1 MYLFMYVTQF
11 LRDMRSQKLRTLLT
25 LFGIIWGTTA
35 VVLLLAFGKGLH
47 AQNQKSMHG
56 LGEGIV
62 ILWGGRTSKPFE
74 GFGKGRVIPL
84 REEDAILLKGE
95 IKELG
100 GVSPEYSR
108 WSTHMKYKDNVVTQN
123 MVGIY
128 PIFGEMRNIFAE
140 MGGRFINKIDLENK
154 KRVVFIGDQLKEDL
168 FGAEEAIGKY
178 IIIDNVPF
186 LVVGVMKKKPQDSS
200 YSGRDENKAFI
211 PATTF
216 AAMYGYRYV
225 NDIIFKPKDPRQVE
239 LVQSEVYKV
248 LGKKYKFDPE
258 DKEALSM
265 WDTTEMQKF
274 LTYFF
279 LAFRVFLVVIGTAT
293 LIVGGIGVS
302 NIMHVVVEERTKEV
316 GIKMSLGAKKAHV
329 LAQFI
334 FETLVITFT
343 GGIIGFL
350 FSWMVIKIFPLFK
363 LEEYMGT
370 PIITPPAA
378 LIAVGILGLVGLISG
393 YFPARRAANLN
404 PVQALKLQ

>member
-1 MYLFMYVTQF
+1 MQFLMYITQF

-25 LFGIIWGTTA
+25 LFGIIWGTAA
-35 VVLLLAFGKGLH
+35 VVLLMAFGKGIH
-47 AQNQKSMHG
+47 AQNQKAMHG

-62 ILWGGRTSKPFE
+62 ILWGGRTSQPFE
-74 GFGKGRVIPL
+74 GFGKGRAIRL
-84 REEDAILLKGE
+84 RDEDALLLKRE
-95 IKELG
+95 IKEMS

-108 WSTHMKYKDNVVTQN
+108 WSTHMKYKDNAVTQN

-128 PIFGEMRNIFAE
+128 PVFGEMRNIFAE
-140 MGGRFINKIDLENK
+140 PGGRFINNIDLENK
-154 KRVVFIGDQLKEDL
+154 RRVVFIGDQLKKDL
-168 FGAEEAIGKY
+168 FGEEEAIGKY

-186 LVVGVMKKKPQDSS
+186 LVVGVMKEKEQDSS

-216 AAMYGYRYV
+216 AAMYGHRYV
-225 NDIIFKPKDPRQVE
+225 NDIIFKPKDPRQT
-239 LVQSEVYKV
+239 QSVREEVYQV
-248 LGKKYKFDPE
+248 LGKKYKFNPQ

-265 WDTTEMQKF
+265 WDTTEMAKF

-279 LAFRVFLVVIGTAT
+279 LAFRIFLVLIGTAT

-329 LAQFI
+329 LMQFI
-334 FETLVITFT
+334 FETLVITFV
-343 GGIIGFL
+343 GGTLGFL
-350 FSWMVIKIFPLFK
+350 FSLLVVKVFPLFH
-363 LEEYMGT
+363 LEEYLGT
-370 PIITPPAA
+370 PIVTPSAV

-404 PVQALKLQ
+404 PVQALKL

>member
-1 MYLFMYVTQF
+1 MYITQF

-25 LFGIIWGTTA
+25 IFGIIWGTTA

-74 GFGKGRVIPL
+74 GFGKGRSIPL
-84 REEDAILLKGE
+84 REEDASLLRRE
-95 IKELG
+95 IREMG

-108 WSTHMKYKDNVVTQN
+108 WSTHMKYKDNAVTQN

-128 PIFGEMRNIFAE
+128 PVFGEMRNIYAE
-140 MGGRFINKIDLENK
+140 LGGRFINKIDLEYK
-154 KRVVFIGDQLKEDL
+154 KRVVFIGDQLKKDL
-168 FGAEEAIGKY
+168 FGDEEAIGKY
-178 IIIDNVPF
+178 IIIDDVPF
-186 LVVGVMKKKPQDSS
+186 LVVGVMKEKVQDSS

-225 NDIIFKPKDPRQVE
+225 NDIIFKPKDPRHTE
-239 LVQSEVYKV
+239 LVTEKVYQV

-279 LAFRVFLVVIGTAT
+279 LAFRIFLVVIGTAT

-329 LAQFI
+329 LSQFI
-334 FETLVITFT
+334 FETLVITFV
-343 GGIIGFL
+343 GGTIGFL
-350 FSWMVIKIFPLFK
+350 FSLLVVKVFPFLK

-370 PIITPPAA
+370 PQITPSAA
-378 LIAVGILGLVGLISG
+378 LIAIGILGLVGLISG

-404 PVQALKLQ
+404 PVQALKL

>member
-1 MYLFMYVTQF
+1 MHFLMYVTQF

-62 ILWGGRTSKPFE
+62 ILWGGRTSKSFQ
-74 GFGKGRVIPL
+74 GFGKGRYIPL
-84 REEDAILLKGE
+84 REEDAALLKRE
-95 IKELG
+95 IRQMD

-108 WSTHMKYKDNVVTQN
+108 WNTYMKYKDNAVSQN
-123 MVGIY
+123 MVGVY
-128 PIFGEMRNIFAE
+128 PVFAEMRNIYPE
-140 MGGRFINKIDLENK
+140 MGGRFINRIDLENK
-154 KRVVFIGDQLKEDL
+154 KRVVFIGDQLKKDL
-168 FGAEEAIGKY
+168 FGEEDAIGKY
-178 IIIDNVPF
+178 VIIDDVPF
-186 LVVGVMKKKPQDSS
+186 LVVGVMNRKEQDSS

-216 AAMYGYRYV
+216 AAMYGSRYV
-225 NDIIFKPKDPRQVE
+225 NDIIFKPQDPRQTEPVKE
-239 LVQSEVYKV
+239 RVYQV
-248 LGKKYKFDPE
+248 LGKKYKFDPQ

-279 LAFRVFLVVIGTAT
+279 LAFRIFLVVIGTAT

-329 LAQFI
+329 LFQFI
-334 FETLVITFT
+334 FETLVITFV
-343 GGIIGFL
+343 GGTVGFL
-350 FSWMVIKIFPLFK
+350 FSLLVIKVFPLLK

-370 PIITPPAA
+370 PQITPSAA
-378 LIAVGILGLVGLISG
+378 VIAVGILGLVGLISG

-404 PVQALKLQ
+404 PVQALKL

>member
-1 MYLFMYVTQF
+1 MHLFMYITQF

-25 LFGIIWGTTA
+25 LFGIIWGTAA

-56 LGEGIV
+56 LGESIV
-62 ILWGGRTSKPFE
+62 IMWGGRTSKPYA
-74 GFGKGRVIPL
+74 GFGKGRPIRL
-84 REEDAILLKGE
+84 REEDALLLKRE
-95 IKELG
+95 IKQMG
-100 GVSPEYSR
+100 GVSPEYSQ
-108 WSTHMKYKDNVVTQN
+108 WSTHMKYKKNAVTQN

-128 PIFGEMRNIFAE
+128 PVFGEMRNIFAE
-140 MGGRFINKIDLENK
+140 MGGRFINKIDLEK
-154 KRVVFIGDQLKEDL
+154 RKRVVFIGNQLKEDL
-168 FGAEEAIGKY
+168 FGKDEAIGKY

-186 LVVGVMKKKPQDSS
+186 LVIGVMKEKKQDSS
-200 YSGRDENKAFI
+200 YSGRDANKAFI

-216 AAMYGYRYV
+216 AAMYGYKYIG
-225 NDIIFKPKDPRQVE
+225 DIIFKPKDPRETERVKEQ
-239 LVQSEVYKV
+239 VYKV
-248 LGKKYKFDPE
+248 LGKKFKFDPE
-258 DKEALSM
+258 DKEALAM

-274 LTYFF
+274 LTMFF
-279 LAFRVFLVVIGTAT
+279 IAFRVFLVVIGTFT

-329 LAQFI
+329 LFQFL
-334 FETLVITFT
+334 FETLVITFI

-350 FSWMVIKIFPLFK
+350 FSLMVVKVFPLLN

-370 PIITPPAA
+370 PQITLSAA
-378 LIAVGILGLVGLISG
+378 LIAVSVLGLVGLISG

-404 PVQALKLQ
+404 PVQALKL

>member
-1 MYLFMYVTQF
+1 MQVVMYMTQF

-25 LFGIIWGTTA
+25 LFGIMWGTAA

-47 AQNQKSMHG
+47 AQNQRAMHG

-74 GFGKGRVIPL
+74 GFGKGRSIPL
-84 REEDAILLKGE
+84 REEDAHLLKRE
-95 IKELG
+95 IKEMW

-108 WSTHMKYKDNVVTQN
+108 WSTHMKYKDNAVTQN

-128 PIFGEMRNIFAE
+128 PVFGEMRNIIPE
-140 MGGRFINKIDLENK
+140 MGGRFINRIDLEQK
-154 KRVVFIGDQLKEDL
+154 KRVVFIGDELKKDL
-168 FGAEEAIGKY
+168 FGEEEAIGKY
-178 IIIDNVPF
+178 IIINSVPF
-186 LVVGVMKKKPQDSS
+186 LVVGVMKKKEQDSS
-200 YSGRDENKAFI
+200 YSGRDTNKAFI

-225 NDIIFKPKDPRQVE
+225 NNVIFKPKDPRQTE
-239 LVQSEVYKV
+239 LVKEKVYQV

-258 DKEALSM
+258 DTEALSM
-265 WDTTEMQKF
+265 WDTTEMAKF

-279 LAFRVFLVVIGTAT
+279 LAFRIFLVAIGTAT

-329 LAQFI
+329 LLQFI
-334 FETLVITFT
+334 FETFVITFV
-343 GGIIGFL
+343 GGTIGFL
-350 FSWMVIKIFPLFK
+350 FSLAVVKLFPVFK
-363 LEEYMGT
+363 LEEYVGT
-370 PIITPPAA
+370 PQITYSTA

-404 PVQALKLQ
+404 PVQALKL

>member
-1 MYLFMYVTQF
+1 MQFFMYLTQF

-62 ILWGGRTSKPFE
+62 ILWGGRTSKAFQ
-74 GFGKGRVIPL
+74 GFGKGRSIPL
-84 REEDAILLKGE
+84 REEDAALLKRE
-95 IKELG
+95 IRWMG

-108 WSTHMKYKDNVVTQN
+108 WNTYMKYKDNAVTQN
-123 MVGIY
+123 MVGIN
-128 PIFGEMRNIFAE
+128 PVFAEMRNIYPE

-154 KRVVFIGDQLKEDL
+154 RRVVFIGDQLKKDL
-168 FGAEEAIGKY
+168 FGEQDAIGKY
-178 IIIDNVPF
+178 IIIDDVPF
-186 LVVGVMKKKPQDSS
+186 LVVGVMNRKQQDSS

-225 NDIIFKPKDPRQVE
+225 NDIIFKPRDPRQTEPVKE
-239 LVQSEVYKV
+239 QVYKV
-248 LGKKYKFDPE
+248 LGKKYKFDPQ

-279 LAFRVFLVVIGTAT
+279 LAFRIFLVVIGTAT

-329 LAQFI
+329 LFQFI
-334 FETLVITFT
+334 FETLVITFV
-343 GGIIGFL
+343 GGTVGFL
-350 FSWMVIKIFPLFK
+350 FSLLVIKVFPLFK

-370 PIITPPAA
+370 PQITTSAA
-378 LIAVGILGLVGLISG
+378 LIAMGILGLVGLISG

-404 PVQALKLQ
+404 PVQALKL

>member
-1 MYLFMYVTQF
+1 MHLFMYITQF

-25 LFGIIWGTTA
+25 LFGIIWGTAA

-56 LGEGIV
+56 LGESIV
-62 ILWGGRTSKPFE
+62 IMWGGRTSKPYA
-74 GFGKGRVIPL
+74 GFGKGRPIRL
-84 REEDAILLKGE
+84 REEDADLLKKE
-95 IKELG
+95 IRQMG
-100 GVSPEYSR
+100 GVSPEYSQ
-108 WSTHMKYKDNVVTQN
+108 WSTHMKYKKNAVTQN

-128 PIFGEMRNIFAE
+128 PVFGEMRNIFAE
-140 MGGRFINKIDLENK
+140 MGGRFINKIDLEK
-154 KRVVFIGDQLKEDL
+154 RKRVVFIGNQLKEDL
-168 FGAEEAIGKY
+168 FGKDEAIGKY

-186 LVVGVMKKKPQDSS
+186 LVIGVMKEKKQDSS

-216 AAMYGYRYV
+216 AAMYGYKYI
-225 NDIIFKPKDPRQVE
+225 NDIIFKPKDARQTE
-239 LVQSEVYKV
+239 LVKEQVYKV
-248 LGKKYKFDPE
+248 LGKKFKFDPE
-258 DKEALSM
+258 DKEALAM

-274 LTYFF
+274 LTMFF
-279 LAFRVFLVVIGTAT
+279 IAFRVFLVVIGTFT
-293 LIVGGIGVS
+293 LIVGGIGVA

-329 LAQFI
+329 LFQFL
-334 FETLVITFT
+334 FETLVITFI

-350 FSWMVIKIFPLFK
+350 FSLMVVKIFPLLN

-370 PIITPPAA
+370 PQITLSAA
-378 LIAVGILGLVGLISG
+378 LIAVSVLGLVGLISG

-404 PVQALKLQ
+404 PVQALKL

>member
-1 MYLFMYVTQF
+1 MQVVMYISQF

-25 LFGIIWGTTA
+25 LFGIIWGTAA
-35 VVLLLAFGKGLH
+35 VVLLMAIGKGIH
-47 AQNQKSMHG
+47 AENQRQMHG

-62 ILWGGRTSKPFE
+62 ILWGGRTSQPFE
-74 GFGKGRVIPL
+74 GFGKGRRIPL
-84 REEDAILLKGE
+84 REEDAHLLKRE
-95 IKELG
+95 IREMW

-108 WSTHMKYKDNVVTQN
+108 WSTHMKYKDNAVTQN

-128 PIFGEMRNIFAE
+128 PIFGEMRNIIPE
-140 MGGRFINKIDLENK
+140 MGGRFINRIDLEQK
-154 KRVVFIGDQLKEDL
+154 KRVVFIGDQLKKDL
-168 FGAEEAIGKY
+168 FGEEEAIGKY

-186 LVVGVMKKKPQDSS
+186 LVVGVLKEKEQDSS
-200 YSGRDENKAFI
+200 YSGRDENKAFV
-211 PATTF
+211 PASTF

-225 NDIIFKPKDPRQVE
+225 NDMIFKPTDPRQTE
-239 LVQSEVYKV
+239 LVKEKVYQV
-248 LGKKYKFDPE
+248 LGKKYKFDPA

-265 WDTTEMQKF
+265 WDTTEMAKF

-279 LAFRVFLVVIGTAT
+279 LAFRIFLVAIGTAT

-329 LAQFI
+329 LLQFI
-334 FETLVITFT
+334 FETFVITFV
-343 GGIIGFL
+343 GGTVGFL
-350 FSWMVIKIFPLFK
+350 FSVGVIKLFPVFG
-363 LEEYMGT
+363 LEEYLGT
-370 PIITPPAA
+370 PQITYTTA

-404 PVQALKLQ
+404 PVQALKL

>member
-1 MYLFMYVTQF
+1 MQPLMYITQF
-11 LRDMRSQKLRTLLT
+11 FRDMRSQKLRTFLT

-74 GFGKGRVIPL
+74 GFGKGRSIPL
-84 REEDAILLKGE
+84 REEDAILLKRE
-95 IKELG
+95 IREMG
-100 GVSPEYSR
+100 GVSPEYSQ
-108 WSTHMKYKDNVVTQN
+108 WSTHIKYKDNAVTQN

-128 PIFGEMRNIFAE
+128 PIFGEMRNIYAE
-140 MGGRFINKIDLENK
+140 VGGRFINRIDLENK
-154 KRVVFIGDQLKEDL
+154 KRVVFIGNQLKKDL
-168 FGAEEAIGKY
+168 FGEEEAIGKY

-186 LVVGVMKKKPQDSS
+186 LVVGVMKEKEQDSS

-225 NDIIFKPKDPRQVE
+225 NDIIFKPKDPRHTEPVKE
-239 LVQSEVYKV
+239 KVYQV
-248 LGKKYKFDPE
+248 LGKKYKFDPQ
-258 DKEALSM
+258 DKEALM
-265 WDTTEMQKF
+265 VWDTTEMQKF

-279 LAFRVFLVVIGTAT
+279 LAFRIFLVVIGTAT

-329 LAQFI
+329 LSQFI
-334 FETLVITFT
+334 FETLVITFV
-343 GGIIGFL
+343 GGTIGFL
-350 FSWMVIKIFPLFK
+350 FSLLVVKVFPFLK

-370 PIITPPAA
+370 PQITPSAA

-404 PVQALKLQ
+404 PVQALKL

>member
-1 MYLFMYVTQF
+1 
-11 LRDMRSQKLRTLLT
+11 
-25 LFGIIWGTTA
+25 

-47 AQNQKSMHG
+47 AQNQKAMHG
-56 LGEGIV
+56 LGESIV

-74 GFGKGRVIPL
+74 GFGKGRRIPL
-84 REEDAILLKGE
+84 REEDAQFLKSE
-95 IKELG
+95 IKEMW

-108 WSTHMKYKDNVVTQN
+108 WSTHIKYKDNAVTQN
-123 MVGIY
+123 MIGIY
-128 PIFGEMRNIFAE
+128 PVFGEMRNIVPE
-140 MGGRFINKIDLENK
+140 MGGRFINRIDLDQK
-154 KRVVFIGDQLKEDL
+154 KRVVFIGDQLKKDL
-168 FGAEEAIGKY
+168 FGEEEAIGKY

-186 LVVGVMKKKPQDSS
+186 LVVGVMKEKEQDSS

-225 NDIIFKPKDPRQVE
+225 NDIIFKPEDPRQTE
-239 LVQSEVYKV
+239 LVKEKVYQA
-248 LGKKYKFDPE
+248 LGKKYKFDPT

-279 LAFRVFLVVIGTAT
+279 LAFRIFLVVIGTAT

-329 LAQFI
+329 LVQFI
-334 FETLVITFT
+334 FETFVITFV
-343 GGIIGFL
+343 GGTVGFL
-350 FSWMVIKIFPLFK
+350 FSLAVIKIFPLFK
-363 LEEYMGT
+363 LEEYLGT
-370 PIITPPAA
+370 PQIN
-378 LIAVGILGLVGLISG
+378 LSSFFIAVGILGLVGLISG

-404 PVQALKLQ
+404 PVQALKL

>member
-25 LFGIIWGTTA
+25 VFGIIWGTTA

-74 GFGKGRVIPL
+74 GFGKGRAIPL
-84 REEDAILLKGE
+84 REEDALLLKREIGE
-95 IKELG
+95 LW

-108 WSTHMKYKDNVVTQN
+108 WSTHMKYKDNAVSQN

-211 PATTF
+211 PATTL

-239 LVQSEVYKV
+239 LVKEEVYQV

-279 LAFRVFLVVIGTAT
+279 LAFRIFLVVIGTAT

-302 NIMHVVVEERTKEV
+302 NIMNVVVEERTKEV
-316 GIKMSLGAKKAHV
+316 GIKMSMGAKKAHV
-329 LAQFI
+329 LGQFI

-350 FSWMVIKIFPLFK
+350 FSWAVVKIFPFFK
-363 LEEYMGT
+363 LEEYMGI
-370 PIITPPAA
+370 PMITPSAA

-404 PVQALKLQ
+404 PVQALKL

>member
-1 MYLFMYVTQF
+1 MQILMYMTQF

-47 AQNQKSMHG
+47 AQNQKAMHG
-56 LGEGIV
+56 LGESIV
-62 ILWGGRTSKPFE
+62 ILWGGRTSKPHM
-74 GFGKGRVIPL
+74 GFGKGRPVRL
-84 REEDAILLKGE
+84 REEDALLLKSE
-95 IKELG
+95 IKQMS
-100 GVSPEYSR
+100 GVSAEYSR
-108 WSTHMKYKDNVVTQN
+108 WSTHMKYKDNAVTQN

-140 MGGRFINKIDLENK
+140 LGGRFINKIDLDNR
-154 KRVVFIGDQLKEDL
+154 KRVVFIGNELKEDL
-168 FGAEEAIGKY
+168 FGADEAIGKY

-186 LVVGVMKKKPQDSS
+186 LVVGVMKKKEQDSS

-216 AAMYGYRYV
+216 AAMYGYKYV
-225 NDIIFKPKDPRQVE
+225 NNIIFKPKDPRETE
-239 LVQSEVYKV
+239 LVKEQVYKV

-279 LAFRVFLVVIGTAT
+279 LAFRIFLVVIGTAT

-329 LAQFI
+329 VSQFI

-343 GGIIGFL
+343 GGIVGFL
-350 FSWMVIKIFPLFK
+350 FSWTVVKIFPLFK
-363 LEEYMGT
+363 LEEYLGT
-370 PIITPPAA
+370 PIITPSAA
-378 LIAVGILGLVGLISG
+378 LIAVGILGLVGMISG

-404 PVQALKLQ
+404 PVQALKL